1 MRAGPFGA
9 VILAK
14 TQHNALF
21 IGINNINTRKKPQNH
36 NGKTHKASR
45 PSVGEAHAGYFG
57 KRIFA
62 IGATAIVKRSASGAR
77 GFFFLPHIVRIHVL
91 RRSGRRV
98 RTLLLSFFLKFV
110 PVPIHNAN
118 MSFKECV
125 MLLPNKKYRSVTH

>member
-1 MRAGPFGA
+1 MRAGPFGT
-9 VILAK
+9 VIHAK
-14 TQHNALF
+14 AQNNALF

-45 PSVGEAHAGYFG
+45 PPVGKTHSGYLG
-57 KRIFA
+57 KRVFTT
-62 IGATAIVKRSASGAR
+62 GATAIVKRGAPGTR
-77 GFFFLPHIVRIHVL
+77 GFFLLPHIVRIQIL

-125 MLLPNKKYRSVTH
+125 RLLPNKKYRSATH